1 MTHDFAVVGG
11 GLVGLAV
18 ARELTGRYPG
28 TGVLVLEKED
38 RWAAHQSGHNSGVL
52 HSGVYYKPGSLKA
65 RLCRAGHTA
74 MLDFCRQRGIPHR
87 VTGKVVVATEHREL
101 GALAELERRGRAN
114 GLEVTRLGPAEL
126 REIEPHAAGIAAL
139 RVPEAGVVDF
149 PAVADALAAVVAERG
164 GDLHLGS
171 EVRALSA
178 DDGRVTIETEPETFR
193 ARALVNCA
201 GLQGDRI
208 AELMGVRPPARI
220 VPFRGE
226 YWELRPER
234 SDLVRALIY
243 PVPDPRFPFLGVHFT
258 RAIDGTVHAGPNAVL
273 SLKREGYRRSDV
285 DPGDAAEVLA
295 YAGFWRFVARFW
307 RTAASEARRSLSGRA
322 FVRSLQRLVP
332 EVVRADVLRGG
343 SGVRARALARDG
355 RLVDDFLLMD
365 GPRSLHVLNAPSPA
379 ATACLSIASAIVDRI
394 APAYRPSRAAAGLTA
409 RS

>member
-343 SGVRARALARDG
+343 SGVRAQALARDG
-355 RLVDDFLLMD
+355 RLVDDFLL
-365 GPRSLHVLNAPSPA
+365 
-379 ATACLSIASAIVDRI
+379 
-394 APAYRPSRAAAGLTA
+394 
-409 RS
+409 